1 MFVAIKPTAHKMS
14 EIGASVHKKTVYSFR
29 RSYGLNGKLMR
40 VREMEQEKK
49 LTDIT
54 MALKAYAIRWNY

>member
-1 MFVAIKPTAHKMS
+1 MS